1 MMKTTTFAALA
12 VIVAGTIA
20 LAAQGASSSQAQ
32 APITVTGCIQKA
44 ESPAAA
50 AAPAAGEQKGAG
62 FVLANARPGKA
73 DEAVGTSGSASST
86 KYPLDA
92 DASKLD
98 PHVGHK
104 VEISGTFQPNTTG
117 APPTMKVESVKMVG
131 ASCEDAAKEAPKAA
145 PTPAPTEAPRTAPR
159 GE

>member
-1 MMKTTTFAALA
+1 MIKTTTFATLA
-12 VIVAGTIA
+12 VIVVAGTIA

-32 APITVTGCIQKA
+32 TPITVTGCIQKA
-44 ESPAAA
+44 ESSAA
-50 AAPAAGEQKGAG
+50 AAPAAGEQKEKAAG

-98 PHVGHK
+98 AHVGHR
-104 VEISGTFQPNTTG
+104 VEITGNFQPNTTG

-131 ASCEDAAKEAPKAA
+131 ASCEEAPKAQ
-145 PTPAPTEAPRTAPR
+145 
-159 GE
+159 

>member
-1 MMKTTTFAALA
+1 MIKTTTFATLA
-12 VIVAGTIA
+12 VIVVAGTIA

-32 APITVTGCIQKA
+32 TPITVTGCIQKA
-44 ESPAAA
+44 ESSAA
-50 AAPAAGEQKGAG
+50 AAPAGGEQKEKAAG

-98 PHVGHK
+98 PHVGHR
-104 VEISGTFQPNTTG
+104 VEITGNFQPNTTG

-131 ASCEDAAKEAPKAA
+131 ASCEEAPKAQ
-145 PTPAPTEAPRTAPR
+145 
-159 GE
+159 